1 MMARRMRV
9 VEQEQMPQVGGGL
22 WVTHGLPSL
31 FPFIMAVV
39 WGVLVEGA
47 HLAWGGSPL
56 VTPLVAIVFF
66 AIGGCLTVFGYVSA
80 GPRKHLRIAVTASG
94 AAMTINLLLGLVFG
108 FVTRDFTTNWW
119 LISAYVICMLGVCP
133 LWLIWRWTKY
143 AGSTTP
149 AITAGDETGAS
160 VLVEMARDAR
170 TKIHKPR
177 MDERGVIRAKV
188 SAQPGGT
195 MGDAQALVEPLAA
208 AARAVPGGASL
219 IRNLDVEGEGEIEI
233 ATRDNLKAPIPWPGL
248 TPELRGI
255 LPTDWFSLGE
265 YQSGPV
271 RVRIVGDVDKDRSAP
286 DVSHLKVGGVTGSGK
301 STGAQAM
308 IGSVMG
314 MRRLTTIGVDVSTEL
329 QILGPFKDG
338 FTIPPITDYE
348 LAKAFIHRMNKVVI
362 PGLKAHLAR
371 EGLKRWS
378 PKSSLNL
385 MMVVFEESKAFGRLQ
400 KAYHD
405 MVADARAAGVWIVSS
420 TQSWLWR
427 NLSTDVRKQHPSGW
441 CFGMSEPDDV
451 ATVLPEEAVA
461 ALGDK
466 LPTWGDRRPGY
477 SYLAWRGVP
486 ERMWPKMLRAY
497 DPLREQL
504 LQAVELG
511 APYRDPMDS
520 VTKELFGDLFADH
533 VRQRGPMPVLVGR
546 PVPRDVA
553 AEHQFDGD
561 DDETNADDLE
571 AEVAEEH
578 EEDRREVFDDLAEV
592 RRRDLGDLATPADL
606 EDVDADQPIPE
617 LGAVNDEESNA
628 DEVALTTEQAQRV
641 WDEKLDELWRSG
653 GRRLTTDMLTTWLE
667 AAGRKRPFLYRQR
680 DRWQA
685 AGCIV
690 PRSGADGW
698 DLIASPLEAALV
710 GPPHGE

>member
-1 MMARRMRV
+1 MARRTRV
-9 VEQEQMPQVGGGL
+9 VEQELVPQVGGG
-22 WVTHGLPSL
+22 WWMVHGLP
-31 FPFIMAVV
+31 
-39 WGVLVEGA
+39 LVAPGIGCA
-47 HLAWGGSPL
+47 AWGL
-56 VTPLVAIVFF
+56 
-66 AIGGCLTVFGYVSA
+66 
-80 GPRKHLRIAVTASG
+80 
-94 AAMTINLLLGLVFG
+94 LVFG
-108 FVTRDFTTNWW
+108 AHHAGGGDPVLTPFLAILT
-119 LISAYVICMLGVCP
+119 LGVCSGITWFMANSAGQRKDFRRVMAGTGAYGTATLTTGLIVGP
-133 LWLIWRWTKY
+133 VAWMVWAWIVSSLVVWALWVIWRGSKY
-143 AGSTTP
+143 AGATV
-149 AITAGDETGAS
+149 AIAAGDETGTSA
-160 VLVEMARDAR
+160 LVEMARDAR
-170 TKIHKPR
+170 AKIHKPK
-177 MDERGVIRAKV
+177 MDDRGVIRAKV
-188 SAQPGGT
+188 SSLPGGT
-195 MGDAQALVEPLAA
+195 MSDAQALVEPFAA
-208 AARAVPGGASL
+208 AARSVPGGASL

-255 LPTDWFSLGE
+255 MPTDWFSIGE

-271 RVRIVGDVDKDRSAP
+271 RVRIVGDVDEDRSAP

-314 MRRLTTIGVDVSTEL
+314 MRRLTSIGVDVSTEL
-329 QILGPFKDG
+329 QILGPFRDG

-362 PGLKAHLAR
+362 PGRKAHLAR

-461 ALGDK
+461 ALGEK

-486 ERMWPKMLRAY
+486 ERMWPKMMRAY

-504 LQAVELG
+504 LQAVKLG
-511 APYRDPMDS
+511 APYRDPMDP
-520 VTKELFGDLFADH
+520 VTEELFGDLFVDH
-533 VRQRGPMPVLVGR
+533 VRQWGAKPPIVGR
-546 PVPRDVA
+546 PVPRTVRV
-553 AEHQFDGD
+553 EHQFDEED
-561 DDETNADDLE
+561 DDVEADTDDLE
-571 AEVAEEH
+571 AEAAEEH
-578 EEDRREVFDDLAEV
+578 QDDRQEVLDELAAA
-592 RRRDLGDLATPADL
+592 RRRDLGDYATQVDL
-606 EDVDADQPIPE
+606 EDVDANQPIPD
-617 LGAVNDEESNA
+617 LGAVDDEPEPGQVS
-628 DEVALTTEQAQRV
+628 LTPPQAQRV

-653 GRRLTTDMLTTWLE
+653 VRRLSTEMLTTWLE
-667 AAGRKRPFLYRQR
+667 DVGRKRPFLYRQR
-680 DRWQA
+680 DRWED

-690 PRSGADGW
+690 PRSDADGW
-698 DLIASPLEAALV
+698 DLIGSPLEPALL